1 MAQLALL
8 SSGFWCNVSVAAF
21 AAKGMSQD
29 GKSGVK
35 IVSLAELL
43 VLQVTLDNVLFPF
56 DGNILITKI

>member
-1 MAQLALL
+1 
-8 SSGFWCNVSVAAF
+8 
-21 AAKGMSQD
+21 MSQD